1 MTIPRS
7 SDGYGFKLT
16 GGNAVGLFVSDVA
29 AGRDEIKVG
38 DQVSHSNTS
47 LFHCCVVLCAVYT
60 FLCLYGSCFNL
71 LPDPL

>member
-1 MTIPRS
+1 MVSIYMLVVFIHRLCIERLIPCRPKRIVTIPRS

-38 DQVSHSNTS
+38 DQVRPQTK
-47 LFHCCVVLCAVYT
+47 T
-60 FLCLYGSCFNL
+60 
-71 LPDPL
+71 